1 MKKKNYFNYI
11 VILAVLIIPFMYSFF
26 YLKAYWNPYGEGNID
41 NLPVAIINSDKG
53 EKGSDLVQ
61 SILDSKKLKISVV
74 DEEEA
79 TDGLN
84 NGDYYAVINIPENF
98 TSDLESAKEENKT
111 HATITYSPNQKSNYL
126 ASQIINNVV
135 SVVEKNLDNEV
146 NSNIIEKLEDTVT
159 SVPEQLEVIED
170 GFETLSDGTKKLS
183 EGSKQLSEGTTSL
196 NENYAK
202 FNDGLNTLNE
212 GTTTLNNS
220 VKEFNALQS
229 GIDELTSGTTKLKN
243 GSDEFTIK
251 FSEYTTGVNTV
262 LKGTES
268 LAQYVSQTVCPLA
281 NKIQKEQKELNAQDK
296 QLVDLC
302 NAATSMLTPIEK
314 YGNNTV
320 LNYLTASSSALV
332 AGNKDL
338 NDGIHELATSV
349 NTLGSV
355 KTKIVDLQNGVET
368 LATGANTL
376 YTSSLQ
382 LKNGISTL
390 KSGASTLNSGIYTLN
405 ESVISA
411 KNELSEKLGDTKEE
425 VKKVENL
432 STYSKE
438 PVVVNTTPVN
448 EVSSYGTAFSPFFIS
463 IALWVGCL
471 MMFIVLYYDK
481 NERFGIFG
489 INYSNK
495 VKRSFAYHGL
505 VTVASIL
512 LGIML
517 QAFLDFEITNIFT
530 YYLSL
535 ILIGNTFMAIMNFLI
550 INLNDIGKFIGLILL
565 VLQLAAAGGTFPIE
579 TVTKGFRWLHPIL
592 PMTYTNKL
600 LKESLMTFESNL
612 FTKNILIILGI
623 CLVFMIINLL
633 LDIYRN
639 KKVEK

>member
-53 EKGSDLVQ
+53 NKGTDLVNN
-61 SILDSKKLKISVV
+61 ILDSKKLKISVV
-74 DEEEA
+74 EEKEA

-84 NGDYYAVINIPENF
+84 NGDYYAVISIPEDF
-98 TSDLESAKEENKT
+98 TESLESAGEVNKS

-135 SVVEKNLDNEV
+135 TVVEKNLDNTV
-146 NSNIIEKLEDTVT
+146 NSNIVKELEDTVT
-159 SVPEQLEVIED
+159 SVPEQLEVIEN

-183 EGSKQLSEGTTSL
+183 AGSKQLSDGTTSL

-212 GTTTLNNS
+212 GTNTLNNS

-229 GIDELTSGTTKLKN
+229 GIDELTNGTTELKN
-243 GSDEFTIK
+243 GSDEFTVGL
-251 FSEYTTGVNTV
+251 SEYTTGVNTV
-262 LKGTES
+262 LEGTEA
-268 LAQYVSQTVCPLA
+268 LAQYVYQTVCPLA
-281 NKIQKEQKELNAQDK
+281 TQSQNEQYIELCK
-296 QLVDLC
+296 
-302 NAATSMLTPIEK
+302 AATGMLTPIEK

-320 LNYLTASSSALV
+320 LNYLTANSSALI
-332 AGNKDL
+332 AGNKNL
-338 NDGIHELATSV
+338 NDGINKLATSV
-349 NTLGSV
+349 NSLGTV

-382 LKNGISTL
+382 LKNGIATL

-432 STYSKE
+432 STYSE
-438 PVVVNTTPVN
+438 QPVVVNTTPVN

-481 NERFGIFG
+481 EKRFGLLG
-489 INYSNK
+489 IDSK
-495 VKRSFAYHGL
+495 DTVKRTLAYHGL
-505 VTVASIL
+505 ATLSAIL
-512 LGIML
+512 LGFLL
-517 QAFLDFEITNIFT
+517 QTFLDFEITNIGI
-530 YYLSL
+530 YYLS
-535 ILIGNTFMAIMNFLI
+535 IVIVANTFMAIMNFLI
-550 INLNDIGKFIGLILL
+550 VNLNDVGKFIGLILL

-592 PMTYTNKL
+592 PMTYSNRL

-612 FTKNILIILGI
+612 FTKNV
-623 CLVFMIINLL
+623 LVLLAIFIVFFVVNMI
-633 LDIYRN
+633 LDIY
-639 KKVEK
+639 KKQKNEK